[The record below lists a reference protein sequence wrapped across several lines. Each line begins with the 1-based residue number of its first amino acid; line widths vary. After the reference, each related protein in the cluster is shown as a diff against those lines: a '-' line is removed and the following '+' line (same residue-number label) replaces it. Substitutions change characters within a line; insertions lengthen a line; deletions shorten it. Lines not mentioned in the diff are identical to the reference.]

1 VIAIGDSYNDI
12 TMLKAAEHGILYR
25 PPDNVQN
32 EFSTFPVTTNF
43 AELQG
48 LITTI
53 IANGG

>member
-1 VIAIGDSYNDI
+1 
-12 TMLKAAEHGILYR
+12 MLKAAEHGILYR

-32 EFSTFPVTTNF
+32 EFSAFPVTMNF

-48 LITTI
+48 LLATI